1 MRLQHFAKAGEG
13 TEADQI
19 PRANLEDIPGDRS
32 GVWGTSCISGQANGL
47 RGCLTGLTGVCNGLT
62 GDVTRLC
69 GDISGITGLVD
80 EYLIGDVSGLRGDVS
95 GVWGRS
101 DGLRGQVRG
110 LLERGQLW
118 PKDQPF
124 TLEMFA
130 SRYKLPMEF
139 FDNSG
144 LPALV
149 AFHALD
155 GPPLHWL
162 AVRSDSAH
170 GFIVGALLEI
180 SRRFPGQEIA
190 KVAVPG
196 DADWQIC
203 DDLRVFRTDKVY
215 VLEHI
220 EPLVSAFSN

>member
-1 MRLQHFAKAGEG
+1 MRLWHSAKASEV
-13 TEADQI
+13 TQTNQI
-19 PRANLEDIPGDRS
+19 LRGNLEDIQGDRS
-32 GVWGTSCISGQANGL
+32 GVCGLSSISGDVSGL
-47 RGCLTGLTGVCNGLT
+47 RGCLTGLSGFCKGLT

-69 GDISGITGLVD
+69 GNITGITGLVD
-80 EYLIGDVSGLRGDVS
+80 EGLIGDVSGLRGDVS
-95 GVWGRS
+95 GVWGRA
-101 DGLRGQVRG
+101 DGLQGQITQ
-110 LLERGQLW
+110 LLDQGQLW
-118 PKDQPF
+118 PRSQALA
-124 TLEMFA
+124 LEMFA

-149 AFHALD
+149 AFHALE

-162 AVRSDSAH
+162 AVRSDALH
-170 GFIVGALLEI
+170 GFIVGPLLEI
-180 SRRFPGQEIA
+180 RRRFPGQEIA

-203 DDLRVFRTDKVY
+203 DDMQVFRTDRVY
-215 VLEHI
+215 VLEHV